1 MQLAQPGFAEMAMD
15 ALLESGLPPER
26 LELEVTEAS
35 LIADQAHTIAVM
47 NSLKA
52 AGIRIAM
59 DDYGTGYASL
69 ATLKAFP
76 FDKIKID
83 RAFIDSLDTDLQ
95 SAAIVRSTLI
105 LGKALAI
112 PVLAEGVES
121 EAHFAFLRKEG
132 CDEVQGF
139 LFGRP
144 MPVEDIN
151 RLIAAAD
158 LAEDGAV
165 KVAAAAPR

>member
-1 MQLAQPGFAEMAMD
+1 
-15 ALLESGLPPER
+15 
-26 LELEVTEAS
+26 
-35 LIADQAHTIAVM
+35 
-47 NSLKA
+47 
-52 AGIRIAM
+52 
-59 DDYGTGYASL
+59 L

-105 LGKALAI
+105 LGKALEI

-121 EAHFAFLRKEG
+121 EAHFAFLLQEG
-132 CDEVQGF
+132 CNEVQGY

-144 MPVEDIN
+144 MPIEEVEA
-151 RLIAAAD
+151 LIAMD
-158 LAEDGAV
+158 AETEARPPGELISFKFSV
-165 KVAAAAPR
+165 PR